1 MTRAWGRL
9 GSTPPPPLLL
19 LLLLLETTMAVTVV
33 VAAAMS
39 TRDQTAAS
47 VPARASRCAGRA
59 CNPPL
64 GNLAQGRS
72 LSTLTQ
78 CGLNGSEPACV
89 AAGGS
94 PEERHSGHRRRHR
107 RGRETDME
115 TEGGAAACRR
125 GPCRAVC
132 DSRAGGGAARSPS
145 AMADSPFA
153 RPRSWW
159 QSAGGARADEV
170 RLDLGGEFLFTHM
183 VAIFRSSRPAAM
195 LLERSR
201 DGGVSWT
208 PLQFFAADCRA
219 EFALADDAD
228 EPGAVCT
235 SRYSQARP
243 CTGGEVIFRA
253 VTPSRPLDDP
263 FGAAARQRLGVTNLR
278 LRLLRRQECRRCPAP
293 APPSGAASSAVG
305 GGEGAD
311 SSPGH
316 FAVYDLIL
324 RGSCLCHGHAERCE
338 PAPGASSSSSSSL
351 VSVHGR
357 CVCHHHTEG
366 QHCER
371 CRPIYNDRPWQPG
384 NGKTGEPNECQK
396 CHCNGHAD
404 SCHLDRALWEA
415 SGNRSG
421 GVCDGCRHHTEG
433 RHCHRCKPG
442 FYRHPAESGNSPRT
456 CRACECHP
464 LGALTNQRQASCDP
478 GTGYC
483 FCKPGVGGRHCD
495 RCMMGY
501 WGFGEGGCIPC
512 HCAGSCDPHTGTC
525 TEGFDAEPRH
535 EVPVG
540 GRIPDLIPSSPN
552 RHAAKAGW
560 EDEQQGFSAA
570 RDPGKCLCKD
580 RTIASVEEFC
590 AMKYTYVLKAR
601 VLSAHDRGSHA
612 EVNVK
617 VDKVLRGA
625 RRRGDSSGGTL
636 YPESWTHR
644 GCTCPV
650 LNPGMDYLIAGQE
663 DLKTKRLVVDLNS
676 YVKPWK
682 SSVAKEVM
690 AFLRAGCPKA

>member
-1 MTRAWGRL
+1 MRPGKL
-9 GSTPPPPLLL
+9 STDSGA
-19 LLLLLETTMAVTVV
+19 ET
-33 VAAAMS
+33 
-39 TRDQTAAS
+39 
-47 VPARASRCAGRA
+47 
-59 CNPPL
+59 
-64 GNLAQGRS
+64 S
-72 LSTLTQ
+72 LSGAPSSSRVKNSDFTLRGASKLTCDSTTKKWSSTAPRCEQTSNAKQSSNHSVGETPRQGSPTRGPTQ
-78 CGLNGSEPACV
+78 RTSSPTHEEDDVEVEEVEEVEQVQVEEDEVEVEQEEQEVEEDEVEQVEQQEEVDDEVDDEEQELEDEVEHTQPPSPPDDTRGRVHIPGQGVVSSAHQPFAGVGKLSDHFVGKATGDCDSAQLPSRLVALPRGRFARHSRPHWPKPLNGQQQ
-89 AAGGS
+89 
-94 PEERHSGHRRRHR
+94 
-107 RGRETDME
+107 
-115 TEGGAAACRR
+115 
-125 GPCRAVC
+125 RA
-132 DSRAGGGAARSPS
+132 
-145 AMADSPFA
+145 
-153 RPRSWW
+153 
-159 QSAGGARADEV
+159 
-170 RLDLGGEFLFTHM
+170 L
-183 VAIFRSSRPAAM
+183 IK
-195 LLERSR
+195 
-201 DGGVSWT
+201 
-208 PLQFFAADCRA
+208 
-219 EFALADDAD
+219 
-228 EPGAVCT
+228 
-235 SRYSQARP
+235 
-243 CTGGEVIFRA
+243 VIFRA

-293 APPSGAASSAVG
+293 PPSGVASSAASSAVS
-305 GGEGAD
+305 GGEDAD

-338 PAPGASSSSSSSL
+338 PAPGASSSSSSSSSL

-396 CHCNGHAD
+396 CHCNGP
-404 SCHLDRALWEA
+404 CGQLPPGPRAVGGIGEPQRRPAPPRARAEPA
-415 SGNRSG
+415 SATRWARS
-421 GVCDGCRHHTEG
+421 RTSG
-433 RHCHRCKPG
+433 RRAAT
-442 FYRHPAESGNSPRT
+442 PARGTASASP
-456 CRACECHP
+456 AW
-464 LGALTNQRQASCDP
+464 
-478 GTGYC
+478 
-483 FCKPGVGGRHCD
+483 GGRHCD

-580 RTIASVEEFC
+580 RSIASVEEFC